1 MPTPPRSPRGCARPG
16 PAGLRDTIA
25 RRASAMPMTTPDEG
39 VREIQLSGK
48 QLVFLFMAVTV
59 VSVVIFLCGV
69 LVGRGVQARSGIVDA
84 PVLAGDDAAD
94 RAGEPAPG
102 DTAANTPTPRADV
115 TFPQRL
121 EKSETPTEKLVPRK
135 DPAPKAAAAPAPP
148 AAAAPSAPAAAAPK
162 TGAAPT
168 GQPAATP
175 AASTSAAAKAAA
187 ERPSPGIPTEPR
199 GNGYAIQVAAFA
211 GRGEAEVIVKRLAGK
226 GYAAYLVTP
235 QAGQPP
241 MFRVRV
247 GKFTDRAAA
256 ERIATRL
263 EREEQFKPWITR

>member
-1 MPTPPRSPRGCARPG
+1 
-16 PAGLRDTIA
+16 
-25 RRASAMPMTTPDEG
+25 MTTPDEG

-69 LVGRGVQARSGIVDA
+69 LVGRGVQARTGMVDA
-84 PVLAGDDAAD
+84 PVLAGDDASD
-94 RAGEPAPG
+94 PAGEPAPG
-102 DTAANTPTPRADV
+102 ESAANTPTPRADV
-115 TFPQRL
+115 TFPRRL
-121 EKSETPTEKLVPRK
+121 EKNETPAEKLVPRK
-135 DPAPKAAAAPAPP
+135 DAPPKTAAAAPAAAGAPTPSTAP
-148 AAAAPSAPAAAAPK
+148 AAPPSAPST
-162 TGAAPT
+162 TGPAAPT
-168 GQPAATP
+168 AAAT
-175 AASTSAAAKAAA
+175 TAKLAA
-187 ERPSPGIPTEPR
+187 EKPSPGIPTEPR

-211 GRGEAEVIVKRLAGK
+211 GRGEAEVIVKRLTGK
-226 GYAAYLVTP
+226 GYSAYLVTP

-256 ERIATRL
+256 ERVATRL

>member
-1 MPTPPRSPRGCARPG
+1 
-16 PAGLRDTIA
+16 
-25 RRASAMPMTTPDEG
+25 MTTPDEG

-69 LVGRGVQARSGIVDA
+69 LVGRGVQARSGFVDA
-84 PVLAGDDAAD
+84 PVLAGDDATD
-94 RAGEPAPG
+94 RAGEPAAGEP
-102 DTAANTPTPRADV
+102 AANTPTPRADV

-121 EKSETPTEKLVPRK
+121 EKNETPAEKLVPRK
-135 DPAPKAAAAPAPP
+135 DPPAKAAAGP
-148 AAAAPSAPAAAAPK
+148 APAAAGAPS
-162 TGAAPT
+162 TPAAASPPA

-175 AASTSAAAKAAA
+175 AASATAAAKAAA

-211 GRGEAEVIVKRLAGK
+211 GRSEAEVIVKRLAGK

-247 GKFTDRAAA
+247 GKFTDRTAA
-256 ERIATRL
+256 ERVATRL